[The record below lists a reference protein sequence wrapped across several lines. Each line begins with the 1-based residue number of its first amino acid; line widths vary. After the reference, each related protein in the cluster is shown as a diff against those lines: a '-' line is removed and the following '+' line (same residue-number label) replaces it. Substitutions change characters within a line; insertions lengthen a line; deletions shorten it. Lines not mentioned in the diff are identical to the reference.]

1 MCFRRKQQGGWRL
14 LVCESWLVHRV
25 EAIEGEVVS
34 YFSYFSYFS
43 VSKFILPSFLNLRRI
58 L

>member
-1 MCFRRKQQGGWRL
+1 MCLRRKQQGGWRL

-25 EAIEGEVVS
+25 EAIDGEVV
-34 YFSYFSYFS
+34 SYFSYFS
-43 VSKFILPSFLNLRRI
+43 VSKFILPSFLNFRRI